1 MKMHTLLPNI
11 EQYCPE
17 LLSEFLELQKLSSR
31 DGLPV
36 IAAFGQ
42 YNVGKSSLLNTL
54 IGSPIF
60 AVADKRQTTENQ
72 CHEAHEICWLDTP
85 GLDAD
90 TSSDDDKYAHEALQ
104 KADMVLF
111 LHNLANGE
119 LDNRQINWIHKLSA
133 QRTGPDILLIMTRI
147 DECSQEHIAQTVNKI
162 QHQVGNFPIFQIS
175 SQRYMNGL
183 AAKQAR
189 LQELSGIPDLLTL
202 LYKWREQ
209 LSVNRAK
216 KLAQKQ
222 RDLQQIL
229 SQNLRVAKHE
239 LTLLE
244 QQQVIRENALR
255 TDLLVLHQR
264 ATQLLAAI

>member
-1 MKMHTLLPNI
+1 MNIHALRPQIEKYYPDLLTEI
-11 EQYCPE
+11 V
-17 LLSEFLELQKLSSR
+17 ELQNLSSR
-31 DGLPV
+31 VGSPV
-36 IAAFGQ
+36 VTAFGQ

-72 CHEAHEICWLDTP
+72 CHEANEICWLDTP

-90 TSSDDDKYAHEALQ
+90 TSSNDDKHAHEALQ

-119 LDNRQINWIHKLSA
+119 LDNRQIDWIHKLSA
-133 QRTGPDILLIMTRI
+133 KRTGPDILLIMARI
-147 DECSQEHIAQTVNKI
+147 DECSQEHIEQTINKI
-162 QHQVGNFPIFQIS
+162 QHQVGNSTIFQIS
-175 SQRYMNGL
+175 SQRYINGL

-189 LQELSGIPDLLTL
+189 LQELSGIPDLLTHI
-202 LYKWREQ
+202 YKWRDQ
-209 LSVNRAK
+209 LSKNRAK

-229 SQNLRVAKHE
+229 SQYLHVAKHE

>member
-1 MKMHTLLPNI
+1 MNMHTLLPNI

-36 IAAFGQ
+36 VAAFGQ

-60 AVADKRQTTENQ
+60 AVADKRQTTDNQ
-72 CHEAHEICWLDTP
+72 CHEAHNLCWLDTP

-90 TSSDDDKYAHEALQ
+90 TTSDDDKHAHAALQ
-104 KADMVLF
+104 KVDMVLF

-119 LDNRQINWIHKLSA
+119 LDNRQINWINKLSA
-133 QRTGPDILLIMTRI
+133 QQTGPDILLIMTRI
-147 DECSQEHIAQTVNKI
+147 DECSQEHIEQTVSKI
-162 QHQVGNFPIFQIS
+162 QQQVGNSPLFLIS
-175 SQRYMNGL
+175 SQRYMNGT
-183 AAKQAR
+183 AVRQAR
-189 LQELSGIPDLLTL
+189 LQELSGIPDLQTQI
-202 LYKWREQ
+202 YKWRQQ

-222 RDLQQIL
+222 RDLQRIL
-229 SQNLRVAKHE
+229 SQNLHVAQHE

-255 TDLLVLHQR
+255 TDLLALHQR
-264 ATQLLAAI
+264 ARKLLAAI